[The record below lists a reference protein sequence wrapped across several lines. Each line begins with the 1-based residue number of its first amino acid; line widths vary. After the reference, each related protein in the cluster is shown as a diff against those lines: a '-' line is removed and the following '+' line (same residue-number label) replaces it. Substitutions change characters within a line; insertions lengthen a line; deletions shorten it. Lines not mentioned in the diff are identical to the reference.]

1 MRKTLLELAQLVEGE
16 VVGDK
21 QLLIQGVA
29 KPEEAREG
37 EIALATSEKFLRQ
50 AQQSQASAVIVS
62 LEVKDFPKP
71 IIRVGDPRLAFAQI
85 LELFAPQG
93 EYFKGIH
100 STVVLGKRLKI
111 GKNISIGP
119 YVVVEDD
126 VKLDDNICLSAFVY
140 LGRKVEVGKDTRV
153 SSRVTIMDNTIIG
166 RRVIIHPG
174 TVIGS
179 DGFGFAR
186 QKDGS
191 YYKIPQLGRVVIE
204 DDVEIGANVAID
216 RATLGETRIGRG
228 SKIDNLVHVAHN
240 VTVGENVAIVALVG
254 ISGSSTI
261 GKGVI
266 LAGQAGVTDHVRVE
280 ENVVVAAKSGVTKN
294 IAANQ
299 FVSGF
304 PARPHAKQKK
314 IKAIINRLPHILQR
328 IEKLEKMSQRG
339 VKDGVPEDY

>member
-1 MRKTLLELAQLVEGE
+1 
-16 VVGDK
+16 
-21 QLLIQGVA
+21 
-29 KPEEAREG
+29 
-37 EIALATSEKFLRQ
+37 
-50 AQQSQASAVIVS
+50 
-62 LEVKDFPKP
+62 
-71 IIRVGDPRLAFAQI
+71 
-85 LELFAPQG
+85 
-93 EYFKGIH
+93 
-100 STVVLGKRLKI
+100 LG
-111 GKNISIGP
+111 
-119 YVVVEDD
+119 
-126 VKLDDNICLSAFVY
+126 DNICLSAFVY

-186 QKDGS
+186 QRDGS

-216 RATLGETRIGRG
+216 RATLGETRIGQG

-266 LAGQAGVTDHVRVE
+266 LAGQAGVTDHVTVG